1 MGKYINWSIQ
11 ADKKNNS
18 SLNHKIIWEL
28 IEGKIK
34 EAQSLYGC
42 YIISTD
48 IAKEELSTNEV
59 VASYKKLELVEQAFR
74 NLKTVQLDMRPIYH
88 KRDDRIKAHIFLCM
102 LAYYVQWHMQQ
113 RLKPLFKKDE
123 KGENRR

>member
-1 MGKYINWSIQ
+1 MFNLG
-11 ADKKNNS
+11 
-18 SLNHKIIWEL
+18 
-28 IEGKIK
+28 
-34 EAQSLYGC
+34 LYGC